1 MCAFCGSGHMR
12 INGRP
17 GGIWM
22 CESGVKEDLAA
33 DTEMGGIS
41 TYLGTKYMDDHWVK
55 WTNKR

>member
-1 MCAFCGSGHMR
+1 
-12 INGRP
+12 
-17 GGIWM
+17 M